1 MVGPSPHNFEI
12 GRWVRLLKGSDA
24 GKRGQIVGR
33 QGDELDLL
41 VKGGPDRL
49 VTVKIADIQQAF
61 VDTQSHDR
69 SMDASSGSRR
79 GSD

>member
-1 MVGPSPHNFEI
+1 MAAPKPHKFEI
-12 GRWVRLLKGSDA
+12 GRWVRLLKGPDA

-33 QGDELDLL
+33 HGDELELL
-41 VKGGPDRL
+41 VKGGPEWPIL
-49 VTVKIADIQQAF
+49 VDIADIQQAF

-69 SMDASSGSRR
+69 SAEPSSDSRR